1 MTANATGLWGR
12 VVAYLLLSVAAVVVL
27 VPVLWMVSTAFKN
40 DTELFTTPPQWIPD
54 QPTFTAFARV
64 WSDYPFTQYFGNSI
78 VVVGASTLIAL
89 AFSALAGYGLSR
101 FEFRAKGSFLTFLLM
116 TQMFPSIM
124 LLIPFYRIIQT
135 LGLINTLVALIIT
148 YVSFTVPFCSWLM
161 YGYFKSIPKELDEAA
176 AIDGLGRFRTFVQ
189 VVLPLALPGM
199 AATGIY
205 SFITGWNEYVFALV
219 LTQSEDVKTVPVGIG
234 QLIGQYRILWNDLM
248 AASLYAA
255 VPLVLV
261 FLFLQRYLISSLT
274 AGAVK
279 S

>member
-1 MTANATGLWGR
+1 LSWPWGR
-12 VVAYLLLSVAAVVVL
+12 IVSYAVLSAVAVAVL

-40 DTELFTTPPQWIPD
+40 DTELFSSPPRWIPD
-54 QPTFTAFARV
+54 EPTFAAFIRV
-64 WSDYPFTQYFGNSI
+64 WSDYPFAQYFSNSI

-89 AFSALAGYGLSR
+89 VFSALAGYGMSR
-101 FEFRAKGSFLTFLLM
+101 FEFRGRGSFMTFLLM

-135 LGLINTLVALIIT
+135 LGMINTLSGLIIT

-161 YGYFKSIPKELDEAA
+161 HGYFKSIPKELDEAA
-176 AIDGLGRFRTFVQ
+176 ALDGLSRLRTFAQ
-189 VVLPLALPGM
+189 VILPLALPGM

-219 LTQSEDVKTVPVGIG
+219 LTQSEGVKTVPVGIG
-234 QLIGQYRILWNDLM
+234 QLIGQYRILWNDMM
-248 AASLYAA
+248 AASLYA
-255 VPLVLV
+255 VIPLVLV
-261 FLFLQRYLISSLT
+261 FIFLQRYLISSLT

>member
-1 MTANATGLWGR
+1 MTVRSSWPWGR
-12 VVAYLLLSVAAVVVL
+12 IVSYAVLSAVAVAVL

-40 DTELFTTPPQWIPD
+40 DTELFSSPPRWIPD
-54 QPTFTAFARV
+54 EPTFAAFIRV
-64 WSDYPFTQYFGNSI
+64 WSDYPFTQYFSNSI

-89 AFSALAGYGLSR
+89 VFSSLAGYGMSR
-101 FEFRAKGSFLTFLLM
+101 FEFRGKGSFMTFLLM

-135 LGLINTLVALIIT
+135 LGMINTLSGLIIT

-176 AIDGLGRFRTFVQ
+176 ALDGLSRLRTFAQ
-189 VVLPLALPGM
+189 VILPLALPGM

-234 QLIGQYRILWNDLM
+234 QLIGQYRILWNDMM
-248 AASLYAA
+248 AASLYA
-255 VPLVLV
+255 VIPLVVV
-261 FLFLQRYLISSLT
+261 FIFLQRYLISSLT